1 MAKFKVGDDVLIV
14 NAESSSHTEGDFGKI
29 VNITP
34 FLFGLTIYDVD
45 VDGVVQGHYADDL
58 VKLVSE

>member
-14 NAESSSHTEGDFGKI
+14 KAQSSLHTEGDIGKI
-29 VNITP
+29 VSITT
-34 FLFGLTIYDVD
+34 FLLGPTLYNVD
-45 VDGVVQGHYADDL
+45 VDGVVQGHYAGHL